1 MSCFYLISPHFA
13 SATHLCAAA
22 ADTIDPLMRLH
33 LALFL
38 LLASFQATL
47 SQGIEHGSLLVDGAQ
62 AKAQTGDNFI
72 CATIDWWPH
81 DKCDYNHCPWG
92 YSSVVNLDLSHPFL
106 AKAIQA
112 LKPLR
117 IRLGGSLQD
126 RVVYDVGTLQS
137 PCHPFTKDFETCRAI
152 VTFGLNALHGK
163 HQISHYVW
171 QGAWDPTN
179 AYDFIKYTISKG
191 YKIDSWELGNELSGK
206 GIGASVA
213 VAQYGKDVI
222 KLKQILGILYENS
235 KFKPSLVAPGGF
247 YDKQWYDKLLQ
258 VSGSGIINVLTHH
271 LYNLGPGSDDHLER
285 KILDPERL
293 SKVESIFSNLS
304 ETIQKYGPWSSAW
317 VGEAGGAYNSGGNH
331 VSNTFLNSF
340 WYLDQLGIASTYS
353 TKVYCRQTLIG
364 GNYGLLNT
372 STFTPNPDYYRHVLV
387 LFLNSALLWHRL
399 MGKKVLAV
407 SSDISSP
414 FLRTYA
420 HCSKDRAGVTL
431 LLINLSNQTHFILSV
446 RNPVTAS
453 VENEV
458 ATSIHKE
465 SSFFDK
471 LKKAFSW
478 VGTKGSE
485 VTFREE
491 YHLTPKDGY
500 LRSQT
505 MVLNGIPLE
514 LTDFGD
520 IPSLNPV
527 HNNVRSPIYMAPLSI
542 AFIVYPNFDA
552 PACATKRR

>member
-1 MSCFYLISPHFA
+1 
-13 SATHLCAAA
+13 
-22 ADTIDPLMRLH
+22 MRFRI
-33 LALFL
+33 ALFL
-38 LLASFQATL
+38 FLASLQATL
-47 SQGIEHGSLLVDGAQ
+47 SQDIEHGSLLVDGAQ
-62 AKAQTGDNFI
+62 TKAETGDNFI

-126 RVVYDVGTLQS
+126 RVLYDVGSLKS
-137 PCHPFTKDFETCRAI
+137 PCHPLQSVKGELFGFSKGCLHMKRWDELNQFFNETGAI
-152 VTFGLNALHGK
+152 VTFGLNLLHGK
-163 HQISHYVW
+163 HQISHNVW
-171 QGAWDPTN
+171 EGAWDPTN
-179 AYDFIKYTISKG
+179 AYNFIEYTISKG

-206 GIGASVA
+206 GIGASVG
-213 VAQYGKDVI
+213 VAQYGKDLI
-222 KLKQILGILYENS
+222 KLKQILSTLYENS
-235 KFKPSLVAPGGF
+235 NFKPSLVAPGGF
-247 YDKQWYDKLLQ
+247 YEKHWYDRLLQ

-271 LYNLGPGSDDHLER
+271 IYNLGPGSDEHLER

-293 SKVESIFSNLS
+293 SRVESIFSNLS
-304 ETIQKYGPWSSAW
+304 ETIQKYGPWCSAW
-317 VGEAGGAYNSGGNH
+317 VGEAGGAYNSGGND
-331 VSNTFLNSF
+331 VSNRFLNSF
-340 WYLDQLGIASTYS
+340 WYLDQLGMASSYS

-372 STFTPNPDYYRHVLV
+372 TTFAPNPDYY
-387 LFLNSALLWHRL
+387 SALLWHRL

-407 SSDISSP
+407 SSDVSSP

-420 HCSKDRAGVTL
+420 HCAKDRAGVTL
-431 LLINLSNQTHFILSV
+431 LLINLSNQTDFILTV
-446 RNPVTAS
+446 RNPATAS
-453 VENEV
+453 VVENEV
-458 ATSIHKE
+458 ATGTHKE

-471 LKKAFSW
+471 LKKTFSW

-514 LTDFGD
+514 LTDEGD
-520 IPSLNPV
+520 LPRLDPV
-527 HNNVRSPIYMAPLSI
+527 PNNLRSPIYMTPLSI
-542 AFIVYPNFDA
+542 AFVVYPNFDA
-552 PACATKRR
+552 PACATHRKL